1 MLESLTSVSSHFFSV
16 VEHGNGRTGGV
27 FFPLFLLYSKR
38 RCMLGLNTLCE
49 SRQVSLKGYMI
60 ICSLFSLLP
69 ASPRPSWRGADTAKP
84 RQDFLSSAMPSGRL
98 RRVPSPRHPPSPK
111 NNGQRLLLVC
121 YFGSCRGRAEWKI
134 VSPGALGA
142 FQLRQRPA
150 RLSAPGLRRPRAFR
164 SSRVVLGGT
173 EGLEANVALLR
184 GERRGMESLGG
195 VSGVAAPQ

>member
-1 MLESLTSVSSHFFSV
+1 M
-16 VEHGNGRTGGV
+16 VEHGNGRTGGA

-38 RCMLGLNTLCE
+38 RCMLGLNTLPE

-98 RRVPSPRHPPSPK
+98 CRVPSPCHPPSPK

-134 VSPGALGA
+134 VSPGPSVHSSSGSARRGCWRLGRA
-142 FQLRQRPA
+142 G
-150 RLSAPGLRRPRAFR
+150 PGP
-164 SSRVVLGGT
+164 VVLGGT
-173 EGLEANVALLR
+173 LALEANLALLR

>member
-1 MLESLTSVSSHFFSV
+1 
-16 VEHGNGRTGGV
+16 
-27 FFPLFLLYSKR
+27 
-38 RCMLGLNTLCE
+38 MLGLNTLSE

-142 FQLRQRPA
+142 FQLRQRPV
-150 RLSAPGLRRPRAFR
+150 RLSAPGLRRPRAFC
-164 SSRVVLGGT
+164 SSRVMLGGT

-184 GERRGMESLGG
+184 GERREDGKPWRGVWSRCSTVSADPVLGT
-195 VSGVAAPQ
+195 SSAAQVVTVPGGAGQLYRLCDIV